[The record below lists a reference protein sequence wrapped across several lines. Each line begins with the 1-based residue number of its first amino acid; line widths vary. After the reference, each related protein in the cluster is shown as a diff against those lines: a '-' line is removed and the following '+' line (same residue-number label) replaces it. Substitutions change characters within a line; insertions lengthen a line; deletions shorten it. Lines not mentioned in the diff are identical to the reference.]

1 MSHCDIPDYCL
12 PMIDI
17 KLATDFGDL
26 LDRMIRGR
34 YLSIQTAM
42 EVLGCSRAMV
52 DKYRNGGS
60 KPSAER
66 LRKFG
71 DRYGYD
77 FGDLVKLT
85 YGGEAGLAEAEGK
98 YRVNTERGAIVARM
112 FENLPN
118 AEARAAIYELLAS
131 LSKEPSKTGSKE

>member
-1 MSHCDIPDYCL
+1 
-12 PMIDI
+12 MIDI
-17 KLATDFGDL
+17 KLAADFGDL

-42 EVLGCSRAMV
+42 DVLGCSRAMV

-60 KPSAER
+60 KPAAER
-66 LRKFG
+66 LRSFG
-71 DRYGYD
+71 ARFGYD
-77 FGDLVKLT
+77 YGDLVKLT
-85 YGGEAGLAEAEGK
+85 YGGDASQAEAEGQ

-118 AEARAAIYELLAS
+118 AEARSAIYELLAS